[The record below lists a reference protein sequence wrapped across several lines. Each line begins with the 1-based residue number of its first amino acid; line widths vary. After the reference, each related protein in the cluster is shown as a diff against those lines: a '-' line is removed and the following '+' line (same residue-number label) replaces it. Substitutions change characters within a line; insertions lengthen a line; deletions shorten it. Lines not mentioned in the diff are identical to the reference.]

1 MKKILLSLFTVMASL
16 VAVAEEYEVTF
27 SELGYENAQDVT
39 SVNIGNVTLTL
50 DKNGNSNGPK
60 YYNAGSALRVYAQ
73 NTMTFES
80 SETIIAIEFDIVHP
94 QKTDQTSLIEGATA
108 STGNLSSD
116 LLGWSGSATSVV
128 ITNGGEK
135 GHSKIASIKVI
146 TQEGGDVTYV
156 PAPKFSL
163 AEGTYYSAQTVEISW
178 MGTEGT
184 VFYAFGNDVPQPYTE
199 PLEISELGTYQLI
212 AYAQDAQGNQ
222 SEQVVANYTIAEA
235 PSYNTLAAVKAACT
249 ATSKNDA
256 PTITF
261 TADTYTL
268 LVTYASG
275 VYTFVS
281 DGNEAFLFYGNQT
294 ALKTGDRFSGSI
306 TGQPYIYNGL
316 REMSITEMDVNV
328 VSGDNEVTPIEYMYD
343 EHYNAYDANESKL
356 FIIKNATFAADT
368 LSNRQ
373 VKFTDEESNELY
385 AYDRF
390 NVLENTGFN
399 TTDTYNVTG
408 LLTQYNGAQQI
419 YVTTIENLT
428 GTPVDTIPV
437 DTIPVDT
444 VHIANTPE
452 TAYTVAEARAI
463 LDQRDTEGTYLA
475 LEETVY
481 VKGVV
486 SKVDNFSAKYGNLN
500 LFIKDAQEDTVDI
513 EAYRNLYLDQAQYT
527 SADQVNVGDTVI
539 VVGTL
544 TVYKE
549 TYELAQGN
557 YLYAH
562 YPATD
567 TTTVEPVDPYIAT
580 GNGTVDNPY
589 TIEDVIGLYNIN
601 FVQLQ
606 DNSVVGVDTVW
617 VRGYILGT
625 VNTSTGATIT
635 TIDSINTNL
644 SVGNLD
650 DDTHIS
656 VQLPNDKVAP
666 GVRAALNLVDNPD
679 NMGKE
684 VMLRGVITK
693 YCGVAGL
700 KPCVSY
706 WMETV
711 EPIITVGDITD
722 LIDRYLSQEAENEAT
737 ITVGDIT
744 DLIDRYLNQTNE

>member
-27 SELGYENAQDVT
+27 SELGYENAEDVT

-73 NTMTFES
+73 NSMTFES
-80 SETIIAIEFDIVHP
+80 SETIVAIDFTIASSNPFNAGTTATEGTLSADF
-94 QKTDQTSLIEGATA
+94 TSWAG
-108 STGNLSSD
+108 STN
-116 LLGWSGSATSVV
+116 SVT
-128 ITNGGEK
+128 ITNGGT
-135 GHSKIASIKVI
+135 SKHVRITAIKVT

-178 MGTEGT
+178 MGTDGT

-235 PSYNTLAAVKAACT
+235 PSYNTLASVKTACT

-275 VYTFVS
+275 AYTFVS

-294 ALKTGDRFSGSI
+294 ALKTGDRFTGSI

-343 EHYNAYDANESKL
+343 EHYNDYDANESKL
-356 FIIKNATFAADT
+356 FIIKNATFAADALT
-368 LSNRQ
+368 SRQ
-373 VKFTDEESNELY
+373 VTFTDEESNELT

-390 NVLENTGFN
+390 DVLNNAGFN

-408 LLTQYNGAQQI
+408 LLTQYNGTQQI
-419 YVTTIENLT
+419 YVTTIENLS

-444 VHIANTPE
+444 IHIANTPE

-463 LDQRDTEGTYLA
+463 LDRRDTEGIYLA
-475 LEETVY
+475 LEDTVY

-486 SKVDNFSAKYGNLN
+486 SKVSNFNANFGNLN

-567 TTTVEPVDPYIAT
+567 TTIVEPVDPYIAT

-601 FVQLQ
+601 FVQLK
-606 DNSVVGVDTVW
+606 DSSIVNVDTVW

-625 VNTSTGATIT
+625 VNTSTGATIME
-635 TIDSINTNL
+635 IDSTTQATNL
-644 SVGNLD
+644 SVGYFSND
-650 DDTHIS
+650 AHIS
-656 VQLPNDKVAP
+656 VQLPNEKVAP

-684 VMLRGVITK
+684 VLLRGIITK

-700 KPCVSY
+700 KPCVDY

-722 LIDRYLSQEAENEAT
+722 LIDRYLSQEADGEAT